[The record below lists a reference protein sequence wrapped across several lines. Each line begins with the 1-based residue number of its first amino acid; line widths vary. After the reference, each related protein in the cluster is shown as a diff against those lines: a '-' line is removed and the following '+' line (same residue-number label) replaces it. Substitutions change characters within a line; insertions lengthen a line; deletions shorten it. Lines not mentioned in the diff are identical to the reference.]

1 MIGEWCYINKR
12 FTPDFCKNVLDLGL
26 SLPFQAAALGV
37 DGIGSKVDD
46 TYRRSNI
53 RFIEKQDQ
61 RFEFLYDEMWKDVIG
76 INDEWFNV
84 HISKLDYIQLAE
96 YTEQQQG
103 EYKRHHDVFWVNG
116 DPKYHRKLSAVI
128 QLSDPA
134 DYDGGDLQFFDVNES
149 PNPEYIR
156 NQGSIVFFPSFIHH
170 GVSPVT
176 RGTRH
181 SLTLWFDGPKWK

>member
-12 FTPDFCKNVLDLGL
+12 FTPEFCKNVLDIGL
-26 SLPFQAAALGV
+26 TLPFQSASLGPNE
-37 DGIGSKVDD
+37 IGTKIDND
-46 TYRRSNI
+46 YRRSNI
-53 RFIEKQDQ
+53 RFIEKQDS
-61 RFEFLYDEMWKDVIG
+61 RFQFLYDELWKDVIG

-96 YTEQQQG
+96 YTEKDRG

-134 DYDGGDLQFFDVNES
+134 DYDGGDLQFFDVNER

-156 NQGSIVFFPSFIHH
+156 NQGSIIFFPSFIHH

-181 SLTLWFDGPKWK
+181 SLSIWFDGPKWK

>member
-12 FTPDFCKNVLDLGL
+12 FTPDFCKSVLDLGL
-26 SLPFQAAALGV
+26 TLPFQTAALGV

-116 DPKYHRKLSAVI
+116 DPKYHRQLSAVI

-176 RGTRH
+176 RGTRY